1 MCIAIY
7 SPKGVKLP
15 KRETLEVCFANN
27 PDGIGYM
34 YEENG
39 KYHIRKGFLTFN
51 SFWEDYKSQKL
62 NKKDE
67 VFYHFRIATSGF
79 KDFRSECHPFPVSK
93 EIKDLKALDITYK
106 SALLHNGVLRQGEKD
121 LTDTMIFVKDIMT
134 PVLPYLRKD
143 PAIENAIRSI
153 TTGSKIILADQG
165 KVYFSYKKVKPQFD
179 IKNWFLDDNWN
190 PYHVEKLC
198 PFCESEEVLRIEN
211 SNKYYCFECDKEFEI

>member
-7 SPKGVKLP
+7 SPKGTRLP
-15 KRETLEVCFANN
+15 QRKTLEVCFANN

-39 KYHIRKGFLTFN
+39 KYHIRKGFLTFD
-51 SFWEDYKSQKL
+51 SFWEDYKNQRL
-62 NKKDE
+62 NKRNE

-79 KDFRSECHPFPVSK
+79 KDFKSECHPFPISK
-93 EIKDLKALDITYK
+93 KIKDLKALDIICE
-106 SALLHNGVLRQGEKD
+106 SALLHNGVLGQGERD

-134 PVLPYLRKD
+134 PLLPYLRKD

-165 KVYFSYKKVKPQFD
+165 KVYLFGKFEKYKGNYFSNDSYKKVKPQFD

-198 PFCESEEVLRIEN
+198 PFCESEN
-211 SNKYYCFECDKEFEI
+211 KEFDEI